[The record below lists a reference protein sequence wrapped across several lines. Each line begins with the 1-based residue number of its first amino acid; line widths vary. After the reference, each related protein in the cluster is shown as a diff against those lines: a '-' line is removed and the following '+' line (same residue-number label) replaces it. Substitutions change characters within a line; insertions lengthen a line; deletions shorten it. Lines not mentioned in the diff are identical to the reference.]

1 MVPGAHKR
9 LPNGILGLLCREH
22 FPGLVRYAEA
32 LEPAYTYEHY
42 VAAPD
47 AEDET
52 GRTYE
57 SVAERVMCE
66 FWDFFKCAEGYEAR
80 AAKAAAKSFRGR
92 ISDMHYEARLQAII
106 DYCAVYEQRKV
117 KKEDARLMH
126 LTKEQYLKVPPR
138 LVRQ

>member
-42 VAAPD
+42 VAALD

-66 FWDFFKCAEGYEAR
+66 FWVSLPPTTLLNTLHSLEFLEP
-80 AAKAAAKSFRGR
+80 
-92 ISDMHYEARLQAII
+92 
-106 DYCAVYEQRKV
+106 VY
-117 KKEDARLMH
+117 
-126 LTKEQYLKVPPR
+126 
-138 LVRQ
+138 

>member
-9 LPNGILGLLCREH
+9 LPNGILGLLCGEH
-22 FPGLVRYAEA
+22 FLGLVRYTEA
-32 LEPAYTYEHY
+32 LEPAYMYEHY

-66 FWDFFKCAEGYEAR
+66 FWVSLPPTSLLNTLHSLEFLEP
-80 AAKAAAKSFRGR
+80 
-92 ISDMHYEARLQAII
+92 
-106 DYCAVYEQRKV
+106 VY
-117 KKEDARLMH
+117 
-126 LTKEQYLKVPPR
+126 
-138 LVRQ
+138 

>member
-22 FPGLVRYAEA
+22 FPGLVRYTEA
-32 LEPAYTYEHY
+32 LEPTYTYEHY

-47 AEDET
+47 AEDEM

-66 FWDFFKCAEGYEAR
+66 FWVSLPPTTLLNTLHSLEFLEP
-80 AAKAAAKSFRGR
+80 
-92 ISDMHYEARLQAII
+92 
-106 DYCAVYEQRKV
+106 VY
-117 KKEDARLMH
+117 
-126 LTKEQYLKVPPR
+126 
-138 LVRQ
+138 